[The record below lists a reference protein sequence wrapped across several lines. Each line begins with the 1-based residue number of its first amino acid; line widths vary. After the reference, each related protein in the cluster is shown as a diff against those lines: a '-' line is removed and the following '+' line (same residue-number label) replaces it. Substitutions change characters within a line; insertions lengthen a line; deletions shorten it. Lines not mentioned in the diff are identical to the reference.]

1 MSDQITRAL
10 IRDGTVRVVVAVTP
24 ELVREAARRHEA
36 RGPLAVA
43 LGRTATAALLLSTHV
58 SKDDQRV
65 TLQLHGDGPIGAV
78 TADAQSSGGVRVYAH
93 LSQPAQVFGAASPP
107 AGQRPRLAALLGP
120 RGQVQVIRDMGMRQ
134 RYPGQSAMVTGEIDE
149 DVESYLRESE
159 QIESA
164 LGCEVVP
171 DTGGA
176 PARAVGVLV
185 QGLPGADEAAAAVVR
200 DAQHRMR
207 TGALWRAVSGGD
219 LDPASLAAAVVGPDE
234 TIQVIDQRETRFHCP
249 CSRER
254 VTGMIKMMSDTDL
267 DAMIAQG
274 QAEVVCNFC
283 RERYEVSV
291 EDMQA
296 LRAERANK
304 AKA

>member
-1 MSDQITRAL
+1 MADQITRAL
-10 IRDGTVRVVVAVTP
+10 IRDGTVRVVVAVTS
-24 ELVREAARRHEA
+24 ELCREAARRHEA

-58 SKDDQRV
+58 TKDDQRV
-65 TLQLHGDGPIGAV
+65 TLQLHGEGPIGAV

-93 LSQPAQVFGAASPP
+93 LSQPALVFGAAAAP
-107 AGQRPRLAALLGP
+107 AGQRPRLAALLGH

-134 RYPGQSAMVTGEIDE
+134 RYPGQAAMVTGEVDE

-159 QIESA
+159 QLESA
-164 LGCEVVP
+164 LGCEVVT
-171 DTGGA
+171 DGGGS
-176 PARAVGVLV
+176 PSRAVGVLV
-185 QGLPGADEAAAAVVR
+185 QGLPGADEAAAGVVR
-200 DAQHRMR
+200 DAQHRLR
-207 TGALWRAVSGGD
+207 TGALWKAAAAGD
-219 LDPASLAAAVVGPDE
+219 DPAALAAAVVGPDE
-234 TIQVIDQRETRFHCP
+234 TIQILDQRETRFHCP

-254 VTGMIKMMSDTDL
+254 VTGMIKMMSDSDL
-267 DAMIAQG
+267 EAMIAQG

-296 LRAERANK
+296 LRAERASKVK
-304 AKA
+304 A